1 MIRRFIQGVQRQ
13 ISFLRLAKSFR
24 EMSSDKSK
32 TLNLLREL
40 DMLDIKSIGAQAC
53 YTTVDCTQDQMDLH
67 EECKFDIF
75 SRWCKYKTFL
85 NISRTNNV
93 CKTFITLRL

>member
-67 EECKFDIF
+67 EECKFDDGVNTRHF
-75 SRWCKYKTFL
+75 
-85 NISRTNNV
+85 
-93 CKTFITLRL
+93 

>member
-24 EMSSDKSK
+24 EMSTEKSK

-40 DMLDIKSIGAQAC
+40 DTLDIKSIGAQAC
-53 YTTVDCTQDQMDLH
+53 YTTVDCTQDQMDQMDLH
-67 EECKFDIF
+67 EECKFNFGYFPINHAIIDDI
-75 SRWCKYKTFL
+75 C
-85 NISRTNNV
+85 
-93 CKTFITLRL
+93 